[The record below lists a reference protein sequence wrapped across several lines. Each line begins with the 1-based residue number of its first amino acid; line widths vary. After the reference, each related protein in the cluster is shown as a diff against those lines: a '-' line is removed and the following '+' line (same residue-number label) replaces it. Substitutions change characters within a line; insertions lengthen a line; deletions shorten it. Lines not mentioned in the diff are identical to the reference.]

1 MTVSSLSICL
11 AFKKIA
17 DITCG
22 TRPEAVHIRMI
33 DPLDRILSVSLSPE
47 YQSEVFTYLSQYLG
61 IEKPRRG
68 QPLLLTLNQASAIVT
83 LALRAMK
90 PKQGVELAASSKS
103 PMSK

>member
-33 DPLDRILSVSLSPE
+33 DPLDRILSVSLPPE
-47 YQSEVFTYLSQYLG
+47 YQSEVFSYLNEHLG

-68 QPLLLTLNQASAIVT
+68 QPLLLTSNQASAVV
-83 LALRAMK
+83 ALGLRVLTSRSA
-90 PKQGVELAASSKS
+90 
-103 PMSK
+103 